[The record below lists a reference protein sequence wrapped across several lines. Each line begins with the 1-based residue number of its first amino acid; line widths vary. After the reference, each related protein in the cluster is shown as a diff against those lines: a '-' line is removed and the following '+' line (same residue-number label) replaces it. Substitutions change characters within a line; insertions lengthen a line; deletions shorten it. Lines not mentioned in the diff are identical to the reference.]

1 MSRSGFA
8 SAYLPKDWHD
18 RLPGPATY
26 YAQHLEKLDQA
37 DANGW
42 ASAPCPFHDD
52 YGMSLSVKLIGTKG
66 AYRCDTC
73 GHHGDMVAFH
83 MARTELPFKEAV
95 RDLIG
100 LRELA

>member
-1 MSRSGFA
+1 MSRPS
-8 SAYLPKDWHD
+8 STYLPKDWHD
-18 RLPGPATY
+18 RLPDPANY
-26 YAQHLEKLDQA
+26 YAQHLDKLDQA
-37 DANGW
+37 DTNGW

-52 YGMSLSVKLIGTKG
+52 HGTSLSVKQVGAKG

-73 GHHGDMVAFH
+73 GAHGDMVAFH

-100 LRELA
+100 LRGRA

>member
-1 MSRSGFA
+1 MSRPS
-8 SAYLPKDWHD
+8 STYLPKDWHD
-18 RLPGPATY
+18 RLPDPASY
-26 YAQHLEKLDQA
+26 YAQHLGELAQV

-42 ASAPCPFHDD
+42 AAALCPFHDD
-52 YGMSLSVKLIGTKG
+52 RASSLSVKLVGTKG

-73 GHHGDMVAFH
+73 GNHGDMVAFH

-100 LRELA
+100 LQVRA